1 MQFDNNGH
9 LMPYEIQEITLDEFR
24 YFFVEKLGDSGHR
37 TQLFNNYLRFIEDLK
52 ASFVV
57 PFYQWVDGSF
67 ITTKEFPGDI
77 DVVTF
82 MSYETIT
89 NKAAEVHH
97 YRENAKT
104 EYLVDAAFCPIC
116 RWNHRYFEKYK
127 KNEEY
132 WNNWYRFSR
141 PNNEF
146 NRFPKGIIKISF
158 EL

>member
-37 TQLFNNYLRFIEDLK
+37 TQLFDNYLRFIEDLK
-52 ASFVV
+52 ASFDV

-82 MSYETIT
+82 IPSELLKKRLIAVQYFI
-89 NKAAEVHH
+89 NKSEQL
-97 YRENAKT
+97 YK
-104 EYLVDAAFCPIC
+104 VDAKFSPIC
-116 RWNHRYFEKYK
+116 KWNQRDYQDSKEQESYWFNLFNSSR
-127 KNEEY
+127 KNK
-132 WNNWYRFSR
+132 NGFS
-141 PNNEF
+141 N
-146 NRFPKGIIKISF
+146 PKGIIKLNF
-158 EL
+158 NL